1 MAGIEVGNMSKGAH
15 VKVTIK
21 ECRGSVDRMI
31 RRFTKK
37 VKKDRILDEVK
48 DRRHYKK
55 PSVAKKEKRIRA
67 QRQRLRD
74 EKKRKRAQERRRNRK
89 I

>member
-1 MAGIEVGNMSKGAH
+1 MANSSH
-15 VKVTIK
+15 VKVTTK
-21 ECRGSVDRMI
+21 ETRGNVDKMI
-31 RRFTKK
+31 RRFIKK
-37 VKKDRILDEVK
+37 VKKERILETVK

-74 EKKRKRAQERRRNRK
+74 EQKRRRAQERRNRK

>member
-1 MAGIEVGNMSKGAH
+1 
-15 VKVTIK
+15 
-21 ECRGSVDRMI
+21 MI

-37 VKKDRILDEVK
+37 VKKDRILDEAK
-48 DRRHYKK
+48 ERRHYKK

-67 QRQRLRD
+67 ERQRLRD

>member
-1 MAGIEVGNMSKGAH
+1 MSKSTH

-21 ECRGSVDRMI
+21 ECRGNVDRMI

-37 VKKDRILDEVK
+37 IKKDGILDEVK

-67 QRQRLRD
+67 ERQRLRD
-74 EKKRKRAQERRRNRK
+74 EKKRKRAEERRRNRK

>member
-1 MAGIEVGNMSKGAH
+1 MGRATH
-15 VKVTIK
+15 VKVTSK
-21 ECRGSVDRMI
+21 ETRGHVDRMI
-31 RRFTKK
+31 RRFIKK
-37 VKKDRILDEVK
+37 VKKERILEDFK

-67 QRQRLRD
+67 ERQRLRD

>member
-1 MAGIEVGNMSKGAH
+1 MSKGAH
-15 VKVTIK
+15 VKVTLK

-37 VKKDRILDEVK
+37 IKKEGILDEVK

-67 QRQRLRD
+67 ERQRLRD

>member
-1 MAGIEVGNMSKGAH
+1 MAKGSH

-21 ECRGSVDRMI
+21 ECRGQTERMI
-31 RRFTKK
+31 RRFIKK
-37 VKKDRILDEVK
+37 VKKERIIETVK
-48 DRRHYKK
+48 EGRRYKK

-67 QRQRLRD
+67 HRQRMRD
-74 EKKRKRAQERRRNRK
+74 EQKRRRAQERRNRK

>member
-1 MAGIEVGNMSKGAH
+1 MSKGAH

-48 DRRHYKK
+48 ERRHYKK

>member
-1 MAGIEVGNMSKGAH
+1 MAKGAH

-21 ECRGSVDRMI
+21 ECHGNIEKMI
-31 RRFTKK
+31 RRFIKK
-37 VKKDRILDEVK
+37 SKKAKILETVK
-48 DRRHYKK
+48 DRRAYKK

-67 QRQRLRD
+67 ARQRKRD
-74 EKKRKRAQERRRNRK
+74 EQKRKRAQERRNRK

>member
-1 MAGIEVGNMSKGAH
+1 MSKGAH

-37 VKKDRILDEVK
+37 VKKDCILDEVK

-67 QRQRLRD
+67 ERQRLRD

>member
-1 MAGIEVGNMSKGAH
+1 MAGIKVESMSKGAH

-21 ECRGSVDRMI
+21 ECRGNVDRMI
-31 RRFTKK
+31 RRFIKK

-48 DRRHYKK
+48 DRRYYKK

-67 QRQRLRD
+67 QRQRQRD
-74 EKKRKRAQERRRNRK
+74 EKKRKRSQERRRNRK

>member
-1 MAGIEVGNMSKGAH
+1 MAKGTH

-21 ECRGSVDRMI
+21 ECHGNIEKMI
-31 RRFTKK
+31 RRFIKK
-37 VKKDRILDEVK
+37 SKKAKILEMVK
-48 DRRHYKK
+48 DRRAYKK

-67 QRQRLRD
+67 ARQRKRD
-74 EKKRKRAQERRRNRK
+74 EQKCKRAQERRTNK

>member
-1 MAGIEVGNMSKGAH
+1 MSRAVH

-21 ECRGSVDRMI
+21 ESRGSVERMI

-37 VKKDRILDEVK
+37 VKKEKILETFK
-48 DRRHYKK
+48 EHQHYKK

-67 QRQRLRD
+67 HRQRMRD
-74 EKKRKRAQERRRNRK
+74 EQKRRRAQERRNRN

>member
-1 MAGIEVGNMSKGAH
+1 MSKGAH

-37 VKKDRILDEVK
+37 VKKDRILDEAK
-48 DRRHYKK
+48 DRRYYKK

-67 QRQRLRD
+67 ARQRLRD
-74 EKKRKRAQERRRNRK
+74 EKKRRRAQERRRNRK

>member
-1 MAGIEVGNMSKGAH
+1 MSKGAH

-48 DRRHYKK
+48 ERRHYKK

-67 QRQRLRD
+67 ERQRLRD